1 MDLDQVKALSA
12 KVAKVGVSKIKI
24 VNAEKAVQAMTRG
37 DVRALLKQGFVAV
50 RAVNL
55 QSAVRAR
62 KIRAKKKKGRRRSAG
77 SRQGA
82 YGARV
87 GEKALGMR
95 KVRSLRR
102 RVAKLKPELKKGA
115 YQQVYRM
122 VKGGYFRDLGHLST
136 YLKEKELM
144 LK

>member
-1 MDLDQVKALSA
+1 MDLDQVKILAA
-12 KVAKVGVSKIKI
+12 KVADVGVSKIKI
-24 VNAEKAVQAMTRG
+24 VNAEKAVQAMTRE
-37 DVRALLKQGFVAV
+37 DVRSLIKQGFVTV

-62 KIRAKKKKGRRRSAG
+62 ESRAKKKKGGRRSAG
-77 SRQGA
+77 SRRGA
-82 YGARV
+82 YGARAN
-87 GEKALGMR
+87 EKALWMR

-102 RVAKLKPELKKGA
+102 RVTKLKPELKKGA

-122 VKGGYFRDLGHLST
+122 VKGGYFRDLGHLSD